1 MSIGTGDTRDVDEE
15 SRYEL
20 GTDGP
25 RVMVVGLDGSPTSL
39 RAAAYA
45 TGMARR
51 QGSRLVFV
59 YVVGFPTVGGIAA
72 GYVGPLTE
80 GYAQVADELRRDVDE
95 MVRSRGVEASLQVRR
110 GDPYVEVSRA
120 ADEEQADAVVVGA
133 SMQAG
138 HKLIGS
144 LAGRLVR
151 ANRWPVTVVP

>member
-1 MSIGTGDTRDVDEE
+1 MSIACGDTRDVDEQ

-25 RVMVVGLDGSPTSL
+25 RVMVVGIDGSPTSL

-59 YVVGFPTVGGIAA
+59 YVVGYSAVSGLAA
-72 GYVGPLTE
+72 GFAGPLTE
-80 GYAQVADELRRDVDE
+80 AYAQVADELQHEVVDL
-95 MVRSRGVEASLQVRR
+95 VNARGVEASLQVRR
-110 GDPYVEVSRA
+110 GDPYTELSRA
-120 ADEEQADAVVVGA
+120 ADDEQADAVLVGA

-151 ANRWPVTVVP
+151 ASRWPVTVVP

>member
-1 MSIGTGDTRDVDEE
+1 MHEQ

-25 RVMVVGLDGSPTSL
+25 RVMVVGIDGSPTSL

-59 YVVGFPTVGGIAA
+59 YVVGYSAVSGLAA
-72 GYVGPLTE
+72 GFVGPLTE
-80 GYAQVADELRRDVDE
+80 AYGQVADELQHEVVDL
-95 MVRSRGVEASLQVRR
+95 VNARGVEATLQVRR
-110 GDPYVEVSRA
+110 GDPYTEVSRA

-151 ANRWPVTVVP
+151 ASRWPVTVVP

>member
-1 MSIGTGDTRDVDEE
+1 MDEQ

-25 RVMVVGLDGSPTSL
+25 RVMVVGVDGSPTSL

-45 TGMARR
+45 TGLARR
-51 QGSRLVFV
+51 QGSRLIFV
-59 YVVGFPTVGGIAA
+59 YVVGYPTVPGFAA

-80 GYAQVADELRRDVDE
+80 AYGQVADELQHDVVDL
-95 MVRSRGVEASLQVRR
+95 VNARGVAASLQVRR
-110 GDPYVEVSRA
+110 GDPYTELVRV
-120 ADEEQADAVVVGA
+120 ADDEQADAVVVGA

-151 ANRWPVTVVP
+151 ASRWPVTVVP